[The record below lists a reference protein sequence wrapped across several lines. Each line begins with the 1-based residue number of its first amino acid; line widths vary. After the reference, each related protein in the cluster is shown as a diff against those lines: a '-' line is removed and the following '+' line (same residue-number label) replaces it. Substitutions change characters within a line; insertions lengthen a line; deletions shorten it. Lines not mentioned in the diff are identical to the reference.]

1 MYYYYSSPDDPN
13 RISFAGE
20 YNEGVL
26 RIAAARTSTKDH
38 FVRRTGRMKA
48 TGKLKGNI
56 LLHERA
62 LDKDQFSIK
71 LFVETCK
78 SLIPYIHRDPA
89 VINVKFV

>member
-26 RIAAARTSTKDH
+26 RIAAARKSDKDV
-38 FVRRTGRMKA
+38 FVRKTGRNKA
-48 TGKLKGNI
+48 TGRLRGNV

-62 LDKDQFSIK
+62 IAKDQFSIK
-71 LFVETCK
+71 LFVDTCRE
-78 SLIPYIHRDPA
+78 LVPYIHRDPA
-89 VINVKFV
+89 VVALKV